1 MWQFPKFTSCNF
13 DKILVMPFFSI
24 FRHETLWLLILITFL
39 SDFVTRQ
46 VLNFYLPGS
55 FASGD
60 GFIKKTKS
68 GPSFTFLFSMNSL
81 KLLNLFQNSNI
92 MMYCY
97 IFCNVLVLQSFKIEQ
112 QRPKILL
119 FQIKNNYQNRDM
131 TLPTYGTKSNQHY
144 VPNDNAYHLKTGTN
158 ANFKF
163 LTIY

>member
-1 MWQFPKFTSCNF
+1 MQLWQN
-13 DKILVMPFFSI
+13 IFFSI
-24 FRHETLWLLILITFL
+24 FRHETSWLPILITFFFRFCDA
-39 SDFVTRQ
+39 STFE
-46 VLNFYLPGS
+46 FLP
-55 FASGD
+55 SGLVCLW
-60 GFIKKTKS
+60 GWVYEKKTKS
-68 GPSFTFLFSMNSL
+68 GPSFTFLFKKFSMNSL
-81 KLLNLFQNSNI
+81 KLLNLFQNSNM

-144 VPNDNAYHLKTGTN
+144 VSNDNAYHLKTGTN

>member
-1 MWQFPKFTSCNF
+1 MIANTNHLFVRFCDASSFEFLPSG
-13 DKILVMPFFSI
+13 LVC
-24 FRHETLWLLILITFL
+24 LWGW
-39 SDFVTRQ
+39 V
-46 VLNFYLPGS
+46 YM
-55 FASGD
+55 
-60 GFIKKTKS
+60 KKTKS
-68 GPSFTFLFSMNSL
+68 GPSFTFLFKKFSMNSL
-81 KLLNLFQNSNI
+81 KLLNLFQNSNM

-144 VPNDNAYHLKTGTN
+144 VSNDNAYHLKTGTN